1 VIIEY
6 TKDGAIIDQN
16 IIFDGTF
23 RTNEKSVQFEISD
36 LDAEEGEGLQIR
48 LETDQLRDWH
58 KPSTAW
64 SMTAPI
70 Q

>member
-1 VIIEY
+1 MGHLEQM
-6 TKDGAIIDQN
+6 KKN
-16 IIFDGTF
+16 
-23 RTNEKSVQFEISD
+23 VQFEISD
-36 LDAEEGEGLQIR
+36 LNVEEGEGLQIR